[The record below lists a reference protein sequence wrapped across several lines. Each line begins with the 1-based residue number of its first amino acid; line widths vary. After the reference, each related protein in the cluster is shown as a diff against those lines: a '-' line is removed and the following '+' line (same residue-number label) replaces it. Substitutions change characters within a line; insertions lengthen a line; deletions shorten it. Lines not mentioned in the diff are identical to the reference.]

1 MGSTCL
7 HLPLFVFY
15 LSVLR
20 ITMGTR
26 RNSREA
32 ALQFLYQE
40 DFTIGTDQQ
49 FGYDLVE
56 RFDLFCALF
65 QVNKKARAYAL
76 VLLQGIS
83 ENIERI
89 DRLIADAA
97 SNWRIERIASTDR
110 NLLRI
115 AIFEMLQI
123 ADVPPQVAI
132 NEAVEIAK
140 RFAGEDSPKFINGVL
155 DAVRSIIVE
164 K

>member
-1 MGSTCL
+1 
-7 HLPLFVFY
+7 
-15 LSVLR
+15 
-20 ITMGTR
+20 MGTR

-83 ENIERI
+83 DNIEKI
-89 DRLIADAA
+89 DSLIADAA
-97 SNWRIERIASTDR
+97 SNWRIERIASTDK

-115 AIFEMLQI
+115 AVFEMLQM

-140 RFAGEDSPKFINGVL
+140 RFAGDDSPKFINGVL

>member
-1 MGSTCL
+1 
-7 HLPLFVFY
+7 VKKA
-15 LSVLR
+15 
-20 ITMGTR
+20 MGTR

-40 DFTIGTDQQ
+40 DFTIGPDQQ
-49 FGYDLVE
+49 FGYDLAE

-65 QVNKKARAYAL
+65 QVNKKARGYAL
-76 VLLQGIS
+76 VLLQGITD
-83 ENIERI
+83 NLERI
-89 DRLIADAA
+89 DHLIADAA
-97 SNWRIERIASTDR
+97 SNWRLVRIAATDR

-115 AIFEMLQI
+115 AIFEMLKM

-155 DAVRSIIVE
+155 DAVRVMLVE

>member
-1 MGSTCL
+1 
-7 HLPLFVFY
+7 
-15 LSVLR
+15 
-20 ITMGTR
+20 MGTR

-76 VLLQGIS
+76 VLLHGIS
-83 ENIERI
+83 ENIEKI

-97 SNWRIERIASTDR
+97 SNWRIERIASTDK

-115 AIFEMLQI
+115 AIFEMLQM

-140 RFAGEDSPKFINGVL
+140 RFAGDDSPKFINGVL
-155 DAVRSIIVE
+155 DAVRAIIVE